1 MAKISI
7 DEGELLMAFESGDGS
22 MEWYLDRQTGEVI
35 GLGDDFL
42 FDDDDEDEE
51 VEGEEVE
58 DDEEP
63 EDWESKERALRRAIR
78 ADKTDRYLEIPSL
91 GSHEGFRIMERF
103 AASLEHGRARDVLF
117 DALDHRRPFRSF
129 KDALFGFPNVREAW
143 FSYHEARLR
152 EHALDWLKIEGIDA
166 ELTTPSPPPG

>member
-1 MAKISI
+1 MAKIQI
-7 DEGELLMAFESGDGS
+7 DEGALLMAIESGDGRVQ
-22 MEWYLDRQTGEVI
+22 WYLDRETGDVFGLSDDNVI
-35 GLGDDFL
+35 EEEEEIRRAI
-42 FDDDDEDEE
+42 DEDEN
-51 VEGEEVE
+51 
-58 DDEEP
+58 
-63 EDWESKERALRRAIR
+63 
-78 ADKTDRYLEIPSL
+78 DRYLEVPSL

-103 AASLEHGRARDVLF
+103 AAALEHGSARDALF